1 MSKVVMSLPKGM
13 VKHSL
18 LGGLVALVSYVLL
31 QFLVALLIHQG
42 VLGPEKLYPAVC
54 VTAAVA
60 AFLGCGY
67 CVLRGRGGS
76 MLSVSA
82 VVVVFLAVTVA
93 AAFLT
98 ADAIAVSR
106 GLTGVGLSMA
116 AGGLAAALA
125 GSARAGGGSTR
136 RRKRR
141 RS

>member
-67 CVLRGRGGS
+67 CVLRRGGS

-125 GSARAGGGSTR
+125 GSARPGGGSTR